1 LLINPRILILDE
13 ATSAVDTET
22 EKEIQKALDNLVR
35 GRTTIAIA
43 HRLSTLRKADR
54 LVVMDKGVV
63 VEEGTHD
70 ALMEV
75 QGAYWRLYEAQQR
88 QAEAVAV
95 LGGSDDDQ
103 NKKVSA

>member
-1 LLINPRILILDE
+1 
-13 ATSAVDTET
+13 
-22 EKEIQKALDNLVR
+22 LDNLVR

-70 ALMEV
+70 ALIEA

-88 QAEAVAV
+88 QAEADTV
-95 LGGSDDDQ
+95 LGGSLSEEE
-103 NKKVSA
+103 KVSA

>member
-1 LLINPRILILDE
+1 
-13 ATSAVDTET
+13 VDTET
-22 EKEIQKALDNLVR
+22 EKEIQRALDNLVR

-70 ALMEV
+70 ALIEA

-88 QAEAVAV
+88 QAETEAV
-95 LGGSDDDQ
+95 LGGADDD
-103 NKKVSA
+103 KKVGA

>member
-1 LLINPRILILDE
+1 LILDE

-22 EKEIQKALDNLVR
+22 EKEIQRALDNLVR

-70 ALMEV
+70 VLIQA

-88 QAEAVAV
+88 QAAAEAVLNSGAEV
-95 LGGSDDDQ
+95 TSD
-103 NKKVSA
+103 KVTA

>member
-1 LLINPRILILDE
+1 LIDPRILILDE

-54 LVVMDKGVV
+54 LVVMDKGRK

-70 ALMEV
+70 ELIARE
-75 QGAYWRLYEAQQR
+75 GAYWRLYEAQQR
-88 QAEAVAV
+88 QAEAERNLMAEE
-95 LGGSDDDQ
+95 S
-103 NKKVSA
+103 

>member
-22 EKEIQKALDNLVR
+22 EKEIQRALDNLVR

-54 LVVMDKGVV
+54 LVVMDKGLV

-70 ALMEV
+70 ELMQT

-88 QAEAVAV
+88 QAEAEGAV
-95 LGGSDDDQ
+95 LGLGQSEGV
-103 NKKVSA
+103 KA